1 MKQVPNV
8 FIVDDEERMCQSLE
22 AIMRNAG
29 FEASSS
35 TSGASALNN
44 IEQDPVDIFLLDVH
58 IPDLDGF
65 KLLERIKEVKPD
77 VPVVMIT
84 GDATVE
90 SAVRALRIGAYDY
103 LKKPFE
109 PEELLKTVGNALH
122 QKKLSQKNKVLNSRL
137 SLSERRF
144 RFLLNTT
151 PDMIYTLDPQGK
163 FKYINPGAQKLFG
176 YRPADLVGKHYNT
189 VLYSDDINT
198 AQWRFNE
205 RRTGSRATSGFELR
219 LKPGP
224 LKKEKSANG
233 NYAVVELNATGVYR
247 TGSDNNIHIGTY
259 GIVRDMTRRKSLEHN
274 IKQVQNVDTLNK
286 LAGCIALDLNNL
298 LSATQVMTSV
308 VSHRMPSDTP
318 YSEQI
323 KTIEQYIQSSSDLA
337 HQLFFL
343 AKGEKL
349 EIQAVGVN
357 SLSRKVTLRLK
368 AMDAEEVHVA
378 GDFNKWESTSQPMV
392 KDEKGR
398 WKTTLRLP
406 PGRYEFKFL
415 VDGQW
420 RECSE
425 NEFTVL
431 NEFGTLNNVLEV
443 SAVS

>member
-1 MKQVPNV
+1 MKQVPKV

-29 FEASSS
+29 YEVSSS
-35 TSGASALNN
+35 TSGVSALKN
-44 IEQDPVDIFLLDVH
+44 IEQDRADIFLLDVH

-65 KLLERIKEVKPD
+65 NLLDRIRAEQPNA
-77 VPVVMIT
+77 PVVMIT

-90 SAVRALRIGAYDY
+90 SAVKALRKGAYDY

-109 PEELLKTVGNALH
+109 PEELLNTVDNALH
-122 QKKLSQKNKVLNSRL
+122 QKSLRSENRLLSGRL

-144 RFLLNTT
+144 RFLLKTT
-151 PDMIYTLDPQGK
+151 PDMVYTLDPAGR
-163 FKYINPGAQKLFG
+163 FKYINTGAEKLFG
-176 YRPADLVGKHYNT
+176 YRPIDLVGKHYET
-189 VLYSDDINT
+189 VLYGDDISD
-198 AQWRFNE
+198 ALWRFNE

-224 LKKEKSANG
+224 LRKGNHGNG

-247 TGSDNNIHIGTY
+247 KGGHDKIHVGTY
-259 GIVRDMTRRKSLEHN
+259 GIVRDMTRRRVLEQEIQQAQN
-274 IKQVQNVDTLNK
+274 IDTLNK
-286 LAGCIALDLNNL
+286 LAGCIALDLSNL
-298 LSATQVMTSV
+298 LSATQVMASV
-308 VSHRMPSDTP
+308 VSHRLPSDTP
-318 YSEQI
+318 YTEQI

-337 HQLFFL
+337 HQLFWL

-349 EIQAVGVN
+349 EIQNVGVN

-368 AMDAEEVHVA
+368 AMEAKEVNVA
-378 GDFNKWESTSQPMV
+378 GDFNKWDSVVHPMS
-392 KDEKGR
+392 KDDEGR

-406 PGRYEFKFL
+406 PGRYEFKFM

-425 NEFTVL
+425 NEFTVP
-431 NEFGTLNNVLEV
+431 NEFGTLNNVLVV
-443 SAVS
+443 SAT